1 MADARSLLRQQR
13 AARRI
18 QHPHAAYSEA
28 GKLLCTLCRQQVK
41 AEGLWEKHLLSDGH
55 KERLLLRVREGE
67 EKDAVVVAA
76 APAPAPASTAT
87 ANPTLKRRL
96 DQSDALDDKQD
107 DQDNHPAEDTLRR
120 KRSKMDVV
128 SPVDALRS
136 SVASPP
142 SLTRRH
148 STTPSQ
154 GVELQIPSRPATP
167 SHRDTPSSTA
177 SGAAASRRRAGS
189 NLTPTATPQVDES
202 EWAAFEA
209 DVAPDAAQYDQDA
222 VISAPVMTADESAA
236 AAAAAAASENLKSE
250 GKTKAD
256 ADIEDE
262 RDEAARAME
271 DELQDMHELEE
282 RVKRLKDKR
291 DALRKRSD
299 SQAKDQSAPD
309 GPTQEHGTGADDE
322 TLRRGDVV
330 SQRNVTLEEEDDD
343 DDDDDDDEDEDDW
356 DGFRFH
362 NS

>member
-55 KERLLLRVREGE
+55 KERVLRVREGE
-67 EKDAVVVAA
+67 EKDVVVVVAA
-76 APAPAPASTAT
+76 ATAT
-87 ANPTLKRRL
+87 ASNPTLKRRL
-96 DQSDALDDKQD
+96 DQSDALDDNED

-177 SGAAASRRRAGS
+177 SGAAAPRRRAGS
-189 NLTPTATPQVDES
+189 NLTPTAAPQVDES

-209 DVAPDAAQYDQDA
+209 DVAVDAAQYDQDA
-222 VISAPVMTADESAA
+222 VISAPAMTADESAA
-236 AAAAAAASENLKSE
+236 AAAAAASGNLNNE

-262 RDEAARAME
+262 REEAARAME

-282 RVKRLKDKR
+282 RVKRLKEKR

-299 SQAKDQSAPD
+299 SQAKDQPAPD
-309 GPTQEHGTGADDE
+309 RPMHEHGAGTDDDGS
-322 TLRRGDVV
+322 RRGDVV
-330 SQRNVTLEEEDDD
+330 SQSNGTLEEDDDEDDD
-343 DDDDDDDEDEDDW
+343 DDDDDW